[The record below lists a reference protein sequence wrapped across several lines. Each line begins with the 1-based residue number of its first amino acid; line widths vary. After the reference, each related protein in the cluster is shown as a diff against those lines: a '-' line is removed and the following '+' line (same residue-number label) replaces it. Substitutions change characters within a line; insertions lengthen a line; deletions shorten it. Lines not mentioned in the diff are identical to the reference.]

1 MRAEENNMKNLDKL
15 SVSEQYE
22 VIDKCISRIDAA
34 KWAED
39 YTKFDD
45 HDIFMFIGA
54 QRELVEKCECGADLF
69 KLFYTT
75 SWNAI
80 VLKGGVTEKSR
91 EASLVKQYIRVCK
104 AVLNGNKQD
113 HPLIDVN
120 ECWRWLKR
128 IETSAISKNLEALMG
143 IQSFELMGG
152 ESDE

>member
-1 MRAEENNMKNLDKL
+1 MKNFNKL
-15 SVSEQYE
+15 TISERDE
-22 VIDKCISRIDAA
+22 VLSKCISRIDAA

-45 HDIFMFIGA
+45 HDIFMFIEA
-54 QRELVEKCECGADLF
+54 QRELVEKCENSNELF
-69 KLFYTT
+69 ELFYTM

-80 VLKGGVTEKSR
+80 ILKGGVTEKSR

-104 AVLNGNKQD
+104 TVLNGCTSN
-113 HPLIDVN
+113 HTHIGVN

-128 IETSAISKNLEALMG
+128 IETAAISKNLEALMG

>member
-1 MRAEENNMKNLDKL
+1 MKNFNKL
-15 SVSEQYE
+15 TISERDE
-22 VIDKCISRIDAA
+22 VLSKCISRIDAA

-45 HDIFMFIGA
+45 HDIFMFIEA
-54 QRELVEKCECGADLF
+54 QRELVEKCENSNELF
-69 KLFYTT
+69 ELFYTM

-80 VLKGGVTEKSR
+80 ILKCGVTEKSR

-104 AVLNGNKQD
+104 TVLNGCTSN
-113 HPLIDVN
+113 HTHIGVN

-128 IETSAISKNLEALMG
+128 IETAAISKNLEALMG

>member
-1 MRAEENNMKNLDKL
+1 MKNFNKL
-15 SVSEQYE
+15 TISERDE
-22 VIDKCISRIDAA
+22 VLSKCISRIDAA

-45 HDIFMFIGA
+45 HDIFMFIEA
-54 QRELVEKCECGADLF
+54 QRELVEKCENSTELF
-69 KLFYTT
+69 ELFYTI

-80 VLKGGVTEKSR
+80 ILKGGVTEKSR

-104 AVLNGNKQD
+104 TVLNGCTSNRT
-113 HPLIDVN
+113 HIGVN

-128 IETSAISKNLEALMG
+128 IETAAISKNLEALMG

>member
-1 MRAEENNMKNLDKL
+1 MKNFNKL
-15 SVSEQYE
+15 TISERDE
-22 VIDKCISRIDAA
+22 VLSKCISRIDAA

-45 HDIFMFIGA
+45 HDIFMFIEA
-54 QRELVEKCECGADLF
+54 QRELVEKCENSSELF
-69 KLFYTT
+69 ELFYTM

-80 VLKGGVTEKSR
+80 ILKGGVTEKSR

-104 AVLNGNKQD
+104 TVLSGCDSN
-113 HPLIDVN
+113 HTRIRVN
-120 ECWRWLKR
+120 ECWKWLKR
-128 IETSAISKNLEALMG
+128 IETAAISKNLEALIG